1 MSYQTLSVEAL
12 SPRIGAVVSGVD
24 LSKPLGNQ
32 QFTELFDAWM
42 AHQVLFFRD
51 QELTVEQHK
60 SLGRQFGELHVHP
73 GSPSPNGHPEV
84 VVIHADENSV
94 HIAGEKWHTDV
105 SCDDE
110 PPMGSILHLNTV
122 PDNGGDTLFASM
134 YAAYDALSDAMKSF
148 LAGLSAT
155 HDGEQ
160 EYRGRYASRGVDD
173 SATTYPKA
181 VHPVVRTHP
190 ITGRKGLYVNRIFTN
205 HINELT
211 SAESGTLLEYMFAH
225 CEQPGFQ
232 CRFKWAENSVAFWD
246 NRCVQHIAL
255 WDYFPQVR
263 SGRRI
268 TIKGDRPV

>member
-211 SAESGTLLEYMFAH
+211 SAESGTLLEYMFALQVGREFGGVLGQSLRATH
-225 CEQPGFQ
+225 RAMGLLSAGSFWSSNHHQGRSPGLM
-232 CRFKWAENSVAFWD
+232 EP
-246 NRCVQHIAL
+246 VQ
-255 WDYFPQVR
+255 
-263 SGRRI
+263 
-268 TIKGDRPV
+268 